1 MTFEIKVI
9 SVVGKGH
16 KNKNFLV
23 EVCEFVVFKFQLSSL
38 LFG

>member
-16 KNKNFLV
+16 KNKGLV